1 MKLSGISF
9 YKNFQLAESRD
20 LEFPRWLSGKE
31 PTCNAG
37 DSGLISGSGIFLE
50 EGNDNQLQ
58 YSYLGNPM
66 DRGAWRATVHG
77 EQKSWTLSN

>member
-1 MKLSGISF
+1 MKLSGFSF

-37 DSGLISGSGIFLE
+37 DAGLISG
-50 EGNDNQLQ
+50 
-58 YSYLGNPM
+58 LGRSPS
-66 DRGAWRATVHG
+66 HG
-77 EQKSWTLSN
+77 EKATHPSILAWEIPWTEEPGGLQSMGSKRVGH